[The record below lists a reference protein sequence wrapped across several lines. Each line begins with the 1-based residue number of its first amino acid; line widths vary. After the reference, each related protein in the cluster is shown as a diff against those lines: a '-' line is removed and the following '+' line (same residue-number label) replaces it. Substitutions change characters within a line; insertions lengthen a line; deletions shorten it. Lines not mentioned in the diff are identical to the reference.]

1 MSTVRLFPARV
12 VRPEWA
18 RKTVSALSDSVDESG
33 IDLYR
38 VAVDPDAYAD
48 TPVSLYVYRQTF
60 HGTAYTGVV
69 CEVAVQAV
77 ADGRVRG
84 HEAVHPQRVD
94 ALVWHHARADG
105 PPALVELLHRAGPT
119 YTRTLEEVQQTEPLL
134 DFVGPHGVQQTVWRL
149 PEGDATSDLVAELG
163 AADFYIADGH
173 PRSAAALEEWAAA
186 GKPADAGLLCVVHP
200 MDGLR
205 LDSFHRRVPGPVVLD
220 EMLALLSEDFQ
231 VRETGR
237 PLVPAAGGSMGLYV
251 GRRWFEI
258 TYGGD
263 PVGGVAGLDV
273 SILQARVLDRLDP
286 APGGRTREVETV
298 PATASVD
305 ELANRCDVDSGAL
318 FTLAPPSPE
327 ALVAVADA
335 GEVMPPKTTY
345 FEPKPATG
353 IFLRR

>member
-12 VRPEWA
+12 VRPAWA

-60 HGTAYTGVV
+60 QGVAYAGVV
-69 CEVAVQAV
+69 CEISVQAV

-84 HEAVHPQRVD
+84 HEAVHPQRVE
-94 ALVWHHARADG
+94 ALVWHHNTMDG
-105 PPALVELLHRAGPT
+105 PPALVELLHRAGPA

-134 DFVGPHGVQQTVWRL
+134 DFVGPHGIQQTVWRL
-149 PEGDATSDLVAELG
+149 PEGDATGELVHELD

-173 PRSAAALEEWAAA
+173 HRSAAALEEWAAA
-186 GKPADAGLLCVVHP
+186 GKPDDAGLLCVVHP

-205 LDSFHRRVPGPVVLD
+205 LDSFHRRVPGPVVPD
-220 EMLALLSEDFQ
+220 QMLALLSRDFQ

-237 PLVPAAGGSMGLYV
+237 ALVPAAGGSMGLYV

-258 TYGGD
+258 TYAGEELS
-263 PVGGVAGLDV
+263 GVAGLDV
-273 SILQARVLDRLDP
+273 SILQSRVLDRLDP

-305 ELANRCDVDSGAL
+305 QLANRCDVDSGAL